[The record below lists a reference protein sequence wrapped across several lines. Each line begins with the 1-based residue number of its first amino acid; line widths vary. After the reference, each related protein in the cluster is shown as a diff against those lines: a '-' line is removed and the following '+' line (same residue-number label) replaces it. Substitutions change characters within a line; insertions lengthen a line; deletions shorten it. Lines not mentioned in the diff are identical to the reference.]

1 MIVRIV
7 KWGSSLAIRI
17 PAAHANELGFAENAK
32 AELSMQS
39 DKLVLTPFDEVPS
52 FDLDALVAQT

>member
-17 PAAHANELGFAENAK
+17 PAHANELGFAENAK